1 MLLSVSNTNELARAI
16 NSITVCIVFLPQKR
30 HCLAGSLAQQIFI
43 RLGAAQ
49 YAASCKYR
57 IQVYGQWS
65 CCDFTDN
72 IHHNAGSTFSLIPS
86 DDLFKIQFKFWNR
99 PLLKLSKFKAF
110 GGWLSLSL
118 ELPPAT
124 GTTCVRS
131 HKRTEKGRNLSYKLH
146 GWYQWI
152 SGFCKI
158 FTKPTMVY
166 P

>member
-1 MLLSVSNTNELARAI
+1 MGLLGP
-16 NSITVCIVFLPQKR
+16 SIQLQKR
-30 HCLAGSLAQQIFI
+30 HCWLAVWHSRYSSGSELLNMQQ
-43 RLGAAQ
+43 A
-49 YAASCKYR
+49 
-57 IQVYGQWS
+57 VNTDYGQWS
-65 CCDFTDN
+65 CCGITHN

-86 DDLFKIQFKFWNR
+86 DDLFKIQSKFWNR
-99 PLLKLSKFKAF
+99 PVLKLSKFKAF

>member
-1 MLLSVSNTNELARAI
+1 MGLLGP
-16 NSITVCIVFLPQKR
+16 SIQLQKR
-30 HCLAGSLAQQIFI
+30 HCWLAVWHSRYSSGSELLNMQQ
-43 RLGAAQ
+43 A
-49 YAASCKYR
+49 
-57 IQVYGQWS
+57 VNTDYGQWS
-65 CCDFTDN
+65 CCGITHN

-86 DDLFKIQFKFWNR
+86 DDLFKIQSKFWNR

>member
-1 MLLSVSNTNELARAI
+1 MGLLGP
-16 NSITVCIVFLPQKR
+16 SIQLQKR
-30 HCLAGSLAQQIFI
+30 HCWLAVWHSRYSSGSELLNMQQ
-43 RLGAAQ
+43 A
-49 YAASCKYR
+49 
-57 IQVYGQWS
+57 VNTDHGQWS
-65 CCDFTDN
+65 CCGITHN

>member
-1 MLLSVSNTNELARAI
+1 MLLSVSNTNGLAWAI
-16 NSITVCIVFLPQKR
+16 NSVTEAPL
-30 HCLAGSLAQQIFI
+30 LAGSLAQQIFI

-49 YAASCKYR
+49 YAASRKYR
-57 IQVYGQWS
+57 RWS
-65 CCDFTDN
+65 MVVLWHHSQHSSQCC
-72 IHHNAGSTFSLIPS
+72 GSTFSLIPS
-86 DDLFKIQFKFWNR
+86 DDLFKIQSKFWNR
-99 PLLKLSKFKAF
+99 PLLKLSKFKDF

>member
-1 MLLSVSNTNELARAI
+1 MSLIMLLSVSNANGLNHQFNSALYFCRRSATAWLAVWHSRYSSGSELL
-16 NSITVCIVFLPQKR
+16 NM
-30 HCLAGSLAQQIFI
+30 QQ
-43 RLGAAQ
+43 A
-49 YAASCKYR
+49 
-57 IQVYGQWS
+57 VNTDYGQWS

>member
-1 MLLSVSNTNELARAI
+1 MGLLGPSIQLQSALYFWRRSATAWLAVWHSRYSSGSELLNMQQAVNTD
-16 NSITVCIVFLPQKR
+16 
-30 HCLAGSLAQQIFI
+30 
-43 RLGAAQ
+43 
-49 YAASCKYR
+49 
-57 IQVYGQWS
+57 YGQWS
-65 CCDFTDN
+65 CCGITHN